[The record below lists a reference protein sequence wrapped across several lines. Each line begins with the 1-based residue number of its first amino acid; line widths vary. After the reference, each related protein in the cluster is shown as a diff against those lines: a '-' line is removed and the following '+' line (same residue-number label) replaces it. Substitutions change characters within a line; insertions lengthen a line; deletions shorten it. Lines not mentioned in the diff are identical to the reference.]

1 MKAQADSS
9 IYRETYFKALAT
21 NLNEIRK
28 EVEAYYAPEYNML
41 QGMDDTKA
49 MDYLFKT
56 YMMPYMEDVFVPGT
70 PLPSAPKGM
79 SQAEARMA
87 YNQLKGMRFGHGPAL
102 ADRYALGEEGMKRL
116 KTVENRA
123 KKTAQEALDATQ
135 KEVDARQE
143 AFNTQREEKFRQT
156 IAGINSGAVS
166 GTCMGYIALR
176 KDKEASE

>member
-1 MKAQADSS
+1 MAMAGWD
-9 IYRETYFKALAT
+9 AT
-21 NLNEIRK
+21 D
-28 EVEAYYAPEYNML
+28 ML

-123 KKTAQEALDATQ
+123 KQTAQEAL
-135 KEVDARQE
+135 EYGLVD
-143 AFNTQREEKFRQT
+143 K
-156 IAGINSGAVS
+156 V
-166 GTCMGYIALR
+166 L
-176 KDKEASE
+176 DKR